1 MHVVVTYVCIYL
13 FVCLLFCCWDET
25 RSNDEVAQAEMDNIR
40 LYTCMVGKK
49 PTHANFYVNEVSEVE
64 QTLSRMAGDAVVA
77 GAGTGAGASGGGGGG
92 GVGDAL
98 KGSPR
103 LEPPA
108 EV

>member
-1 MHVVVTYVCIYL
+1 MALIL
-13 FVCLLFCCWDET
+13 FASCLEQN

-64 QTLSRMAGDAVVA
+64 QTLTRMAGDAVVA
-77 GAGTGAGASGGGGGG
+77 GGTGAAAAAAASAAGD
-92 GVGDAL
+92 GDAT

-103 LEPPA
+103 FEPPV

>member
-1 MHVVVTYVCIYL
+1 MQ
-13 FVCLLFCCWDET
+13 LLLS

-49 PTHANFYVNEVSEVE
+49 PTHANFYVNEVAEVE
-64 QTLSRMAGDAVVA
+64 QTLSRMAG
-77 GAGTGAGASGGGGGG
+77 TSEGG
-92 GVGDAL
+92 GVRGAVRSAAVGGDA

>member
-1 MHVVVTYVCIYL
+1 MTL
-13 FVCLLFCCWDET
+13 WLSDLS

-49 PTHANFYVNEVSEVE
+49 PTHANFYVNEVAEVE
-64 QTLSRMAGDAVVA
+64 QTLSRMAG
-77 GAGTGAGASGGGGGG
+77 TSGGGGDAAGSSVAAVG
-92 GVGDAL
+92 GDA

-103 LEPPA
+103 LEPPT